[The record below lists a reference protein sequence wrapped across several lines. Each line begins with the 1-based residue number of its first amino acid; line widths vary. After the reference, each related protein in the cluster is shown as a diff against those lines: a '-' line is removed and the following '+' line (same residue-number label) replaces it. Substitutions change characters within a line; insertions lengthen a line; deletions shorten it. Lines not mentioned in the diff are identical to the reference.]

1 MKIKK
6 ASIPFFKKSFSP
18 SRKLLS
24 GFVLII
30 LFAAFLLHL
39 PLSSA
44 SHQPTPFLDCL
55 FTATSATCV
64 TGLVV
69 LDTGTHWSVFGKI
82 IILLCIQLGGV
93 GFMGFATFFS
103 LLVGK
108 KISLK
113 SRFTLQNSYNLS
125 HPGGIIRI
133 TKHILLFTL
142 IVELLGALFSM
153 MVFVPQFGLKTGI
166 AISVFHSISAF
177 CNAGFD
183 LFGHFSSLT
192 SYIDNPPLQIITML
206 LIIIGGLGFFVME
219 DLFVC
224 RKQLRAL
231 SFHTKL
237 VLSTTLVLIL
247 FGALTIFI
255 FEYHNPATLSP
266 LSMGDKIVG
275 AFFHSVS
282 PRTAGFNT
290 FNLAEMTNGSSL
302 IMILLMFVGGSPG
315 STAGGIKTTTLAVL
329 FVTVYCWLRGKNNI
343 ELFHKQIGSAAL
355 KKAVAILI
363 FTSLLIITAILIL
376 SFTESSSL
384 GNIAFEVFS
393 AFGTVGLSKNFTP
406 SLTFVGK
413 IVIMLSML
421 IGRLGPLTVAL
432 ALSKEARTPQ
442 GHYTYPEG
450 EILLG

>member
-1 MKIKK
+1 M
-6 ASIPFFKKSFSP
+6 S
-18 SRKLLS
+18 
-24 GFVLII
+24 
-30 LFAAFLLHL
+30 
-39 PLSSA
+39 
-44 SHQPTPFLDCL
+44 
-55 FTATSATCV
+55 
-64 TGLVV
+64 
-69 LDTGTHWSVFGKI
+69 
-82 IILLCIQLGGV
+82 
-93 GFMGFATFFS
+93 FATFFF
-103 LLVGK
+103 LLTGK

-113 SRFTLQNSYNLS
+113 NRLTLQVSFNLS
-125 HPGGIIRI
+125 YPGGIIRI
-133 TKHILLFTL
+133 TKHILLFAL

-192 SYIDNPPLQIITML
+192 SYINNPPIQIITML

-247 FGALTIFI
+247 FGAVTIFL
-255 FEYHNPATLSP
+255 FEYRNAATLAP
-266 LSMGDKIVG
+266 LPIHDKIVA
-275 AFFHSVS
+275 AFFNSVT

-290 FNLAEMTNGSSL
+290 LNMAELTNGSSL
-302 IMILLMFVGGSPG
+302 IIILLMFIGGSPG

-329 FVTVYCWLRGKNNI
+329 LITVHSWIRGKDNI
-343 ELFHKQIGSAAL
+343 ELFRKRIGNNYL
-355 KKAVAILI
+355 KKSVVILV

-376 SFTESSSL
+376 SFTEHTSL
-384 GNIAFEVFS
+384 GNITFEVFS
-393 AFGTVGLSKNFTP
+393 AFGTVGLSKGLTP
-406 SLTFVGK
+406 YLTVTGK
-413 IVIMLSML
+413 IIIVLCMF
-421 IGRLGPLTVAL
+421 IGRLGPLTIAL
-432 ALSKEARTPQ
+432 ALSKDLQIPEGR
-442 GHYTYPEG
+442 YVYPEG